1 MENKIMTGDSQLIS
15 HMTLRKL
22 LGFLGFLL
30 PFILVF
36 GAYFL
41 DELQTIQDSIS
52 HYYYTEMRDV
62 FVAIV
67 SSFGLFLFSYKGEA
81 EKDSILANIAGSF
94 AICVAL
100 FPTNRDGHCEA
111 LHCYI
116 HFISATGFFAV
127 LAYISYFIFTL
138 SNKPPELQTAQ
149 KRKRNAVYKIC
160 GIVITV
166 CILLLA
172 LYFVVF
178 NQSSVLPRYT
188 VFIFESIALFAFG
201 ISWLTKGEAILGD
214 K

>member
-1 MENKIMTGDSQLIS
+1 MDHTVQTGDSQVIS

-30 PFILVF
+30 PFILAL
-36 GAYFL
+36 GACL
-41 DELQTIQDSIS
+41 LGEPKAIQNSIS

-62 FVAIV
+62 FVAVV

-81 EKDSILANIAGSF
+81 DKDSMLANIAGTF

-100 FPTNRDGHCEA
+100 FPTNQSDDCEA
-111 LHCYI
+111 LICYV
-116 HFISATGFFAV
+116 HFISATAFFIV

-138 SNKPPELQTAQ
+138 SNKPPELQTIQ
-149 KRKRNAVYKIC
+149 KRKRNTIYRIC
-160 GIVITV
+160 GIVIAA
-166 CILLLA
+166 CIVLLA
-172 LYFVVF
+172 VYFF
-178 NQSSVLPRYT
+178 IFKESTYLPEFT
-188 VFIFESIALFAFG
+188 VFILESVALCAFG